1 MYDSTTGITV
11 LLFVSWLDLMFGWWN
26 IVHISFMNETSSND
40 NFAEK
45 EILKQLF

>member
-26 IVHISFMNETSSND
+26 IVHISFMNETSSDD

-45 EILKQLF
+45 ETLKQLF

>member
-26 IVHISFMNETSSND
+26 IVHISFMNETSSDD

-45 EILKQLF
+45 KILKQLF

>member
-26 IVHISFMNETSSND
+26 IVHISFMNETSSDD

-45 EILKQLF
+45 EILKQFF

>member
-1 MYDSTTGITV
+1 MCGSTTGITV

-26 IVHISFMNETSSND
+26 IVHISLMNETSSYD

-45 EILKQLF
+45 EILKQIF